1 MGSEPAMAKAPRV
14 TNKDRAV
21 ARLGDMDT
29 IDPSLA
35 RAMIKLLKAHI
46 STGDEKLPVGP
57 ISYIAFHD
65 AMVSALEGFYSPVE
79 VSFPDLKRTATVLA
93 AALRHQE
100 DLDAFT
106 WWVSRQ
112 GWLKD
117 DPSLN
122 RVVNALSRN
131 IVNVRSLY
139 REYLGSAAYRE
150 EVSQQ
155 ADMLAQRN
163 KDRPADSQTL
173 LFKPKLVSSPHG

>member
-1 MGSEPAMAKAPRV
+1 MTRAPRV

-57 ISYIAFHD
+57 ISYIMFHD

-93 AALRHQE
+93 AALRHQD

-112 GWLKD
+112 DWLKKD
-117 DPSLN
+117 ASLS
-122 RVVNALSRN
+122 RVINALSRN
-131 IVNVRSLY
+131 IVDVRIRY
-139 REYLGSAAYRE
+139 RDYLGSAAYRE
-150 EVSQQ
+150 EVAQQ
-155 ADMLAQRN
+155 ADMLAHRN
-163 KDRPADSQTL
+163 AGKPAESQGL
-173 LFKPKLVSSPHG
+173 LFRPRVISSPHG